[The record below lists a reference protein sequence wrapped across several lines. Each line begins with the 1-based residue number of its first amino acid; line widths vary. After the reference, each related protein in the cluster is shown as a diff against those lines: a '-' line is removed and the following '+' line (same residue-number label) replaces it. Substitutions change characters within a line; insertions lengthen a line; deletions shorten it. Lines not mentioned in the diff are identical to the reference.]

1 MKTFSI
7 SKIAKAFDLSRS
19 TLLYYDRIGL
29 LRPAGRTPAGYR
41 YYMEKDYSRLE
52 RICYFRNMGL
62 TLKSILII
70 LSTDN
75 DRPETEILE
84 KRLEEINAQILE
96 LKSKQALL
104 SKMLKYRAD
113 ATHQTR
119 IDKSTWIEM
128 LRAAGMNEKAM
139 GIWHMEFETRSPTD
153 HHKFLFSLGIPEE
166 EVFQIRKWATVSKSN
181 KIIETVGNR
190 G

>member
-29 LRPAGRTPAGYR
+29 LSPAGRTPAGYR
-41 YYMEKDYSRLE
+41 YYIDQDYSKLE

-62 TLKSILII
+62 TLKNILII

-75 DRPETEILE
+75 NKPERKILE
-84 KRLEEINAQILE
+84 TRLEEINGQILE
-96 LKSKQALL
+96 LKCKQALL
-104 SKMLKYRAD
+104 SKMLKCGTD
-113 ATHQTR
+113 DTHQAR

-128 LRAAGMNEKAM
+128 LRAAGMDEKAM
-139 GIWHMEFETRSPTD
+139 GIWHMEFETRAPND
-153 HHKFLFSLGIPEE
+153 HQKFLISLGIPEE
-166 EVFQIRKWATVSKSN
+166 EVIQIRNWTTVTKSN
-181 KIIETVGNR
+181 KINETAGKR